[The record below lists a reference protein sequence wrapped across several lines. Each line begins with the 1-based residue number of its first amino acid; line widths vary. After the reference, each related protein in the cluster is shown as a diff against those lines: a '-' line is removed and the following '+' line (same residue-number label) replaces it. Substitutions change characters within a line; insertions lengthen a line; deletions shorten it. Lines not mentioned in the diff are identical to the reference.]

1 MATAGMNTAKQSE
14 KKKRIRRVRLVTAVD
29 VKRYLGWLARRV
41 EACVLEPEVAKTI
54 NSLMRTLLKAVEMDQ
69 LTDIEKRL
77 EQLEKQVEN
86 KR

>member
-1 MATAGMNTAKQSE
+1 MATPGMNTAKQSE
-14 KKKRIRRVRLVTAVD
+14 KKKRIRRVRLVSATD

-54 NSLMRTLLKAVEMDQ
+54 NSLMRTLLKAIEMDE
-69 LTDIEKRL
+69 LADIEKRL
-77 EQLEKQVEN
+77 KQLEQQVEG

>member
-1 MATAGMNTAKQSE
+1 MATPGMNTEKQSE
-14 KKKRIRRVRLVTAVD
+14 KKKRIRRVRLVSATD

-41 EACVLEPEVAKTI
+41 EAKVIDTETAKAI
-54 NSLMRTLLKAVEMDQ
+54 NSLLRTLLKAVEMDQ